1 MSDEA
6 LPPPLPEP
14 VALEPVKRQER
25 IASMDVLRGI
35 AVLGIFLINMPLFVG
50 PSDAFFQWERNV
62 LWTKEADRLASL
74 FIWIFAQG
82 KFYTIFSFLFGLG
95 FGVQLLRAAE
105 RNAEGFESRYRRRL
119 FVLLGIGLLHFLF
132 IWWGDVLHVY
142 ALLGFLLMLFRLR
155 EEKTILIWVAGLM
168 LIPPTLALIG
178 IAVEHSTRKTT
189 PEERAKKRQE
199 NNSERTKR
207 LVEDIRVMGKGS
219 AGEILRH
226 RLQKDLRQLGPE
238 VGWST
243 ELFASFLLGLA
254 AARRRLFT
262 ETEKYRRLLLPLA
275 LAGLPLGLAI
285 TAGDLW
291 WGYQNPLGEDPLW
304 RAELGMIREFIG
316 RPAMAFGYV
325 AVLLLIGVRAWMAP
339 FAAVGRMALT
349 NYLLQSIVFTTIAN
363 SYGLG
368 LYGRV
373 HPLQGLIW
381 CFGFYVLQMVL
392 SALWLRWFAYGPVE
406 WVWRRL
412 TYGRV

>member
-6 LPPPLPEP
+6 LPLPLPEP
-14 VALEPVKRQER
+14 AALEPVKRQER
-25 IASMDVLRGI
+25 IAAMDVLRGI
-35 AVLGIFLINMPLFVG
+35 AVLGIFLINMPLFVA
-50 PSDAFFQWERNV
+50 PSDAFFSWDRNV

-74 FIWIFAQG
+74 FVWIFAQG

-105 RNAEGFESRYRRRL
+105 RNAEDFETRYRRRL
-119 FVLLGIGLLHFLF
+119 FVLLALGLLHFILV
-132 IWWGDVLHVY
+132 WWGDVLHVY

-168 LIPPTLALIG
+168 LIPPTLATIG
-178 IAVEHSTRKTT
+178 IAVEHATRKTT
-189 PEERAKKRQE
+189 PEERATKRQE
-199 NNSERTKR
+199 ANGARTKR

-219 AGEILRH
+219 LGEIMKH
-226 RLQKDLRQLGPE
+226 RLVRDLKQVGME

-243 ELFASFLLGLA
+243 ELFASFLLGFL

-262 ETEKYRRLLLPLA
+262 ETRKHRRLLLALA
-275 LAGLPLGLAI
+275 LAALPAGLAI

-291 WGYQNPLGEDPLW
+291 WDYQNPLTEPPLW
-304 RAELGMIREFIG
+304 KAELGMIREFIA
-316 RPAMAFGYV
+316 RPAMAYGYV
-325 AVLLLIGVRAWMAP
+325 AILLLIGVRAWMAP
-339 FAAVGRMALT
+339 LAAVGRMALT
-349 NYLLQSIVFTTIAN
+349 NYLLQSLVFTTIAN

-373 HPLQGLIW
+373 RPTQGLLW
-381 CFGFYVLQMVL
+381 CLGFYALQMIG
-392 SALWLRWFAYGPVE
+392 STLWLRWNAYGPVE

>member
-1 MSDEA
+1 MSEEA
-6 LPPPLPEP
+6 LPPLPAP
-14 VALEPVKRQER
+14 AALEPVKRQER
-25 IASMDVLRGI
+25 IAAMDVLRGI

-82 KFYTIFSFLFGLG
+82 KFYTIFCFLFGAG
-95 FGVQLLRAAE
+95 FALQVQRLDANGIDVVDRLH
-105 RNAEGFESRYRRRL
+105 RRRMC
-119 FVLLGIGLLHFLF
+119 VLLGIGILHFVF
-132 IWWGDVLHVY
+132 VWWGDILHLY
-142 ALLGFLLMLFRLR
+142 ALLGFLLPGLIWMEDRKLLLTAALLTLIPMTVSMAWESRPRDATHDAQTASARTTRTLTDIKIMSRGGFSDILKHRLR
-155 EEKTILIWVAGLM
+155 RDADQVLYETWW
-168 LIPPTLALIG
+168 AL
-178 IAVEHSTRKTT
+178 
-189 PEERAKKRQE
+189 
-199 NNSERTKR
+199 
-207 LVEDIRVMGKGS
+207 
-219 AGEILRH
+219 
-226 RLQKDLRQLGPE
+226 QLLP
-238 VGWST
+238 
-243 ELFASFLLGLA
+243 SFLLGLV

-262 ETEKYRRLLLPLA
+262 ETEKYRRLLLALA

-291 WGYQNPLGEDPLW
+291 WGYQNPLGEAPLW
-304 RAELGMIREFIG
+304 RAELGMIREFLG

-325 AVLLLIGVRAWMAP
+325 ALLLLIGVRAWMAP

-349 NYLLQSIVFTTIAN
+349 NYLLQSIVFTTVAN

-373 HPLQGLIW
+373 HPLQGLLW
-381 CFGFYVLQMVL
+381 CFGFYALQLVVSM
-392 SALWLRWFAYGPVE
+392 LWLRWFAYGPVE